1 MSMPERERYF
11 SPIRADKSGANPPAN
26 VCDGIRARLA
36 RSLRRLLR
44 ALEILFLWSPVVVSG
59 SVLTV
64 LHRLSLLPKE
74 TSTHLLDVWWT
85 FMLNIITKSGPTF
98 IKAGQWASTRRDTF
112 PEQVCTQLGE
122 LHRFTRTSTRAHGE
136 GALQQAFGDSWRQ
149 FLALEDE
156 PLGSGCVASVY
167 KGHIF
172 AGENEGKVVAV
183 KVLHPGIKETVQLD
197 LEVMRRAAEVLEHIP
212 VLHLHWLSLVECVDQ
227 FASLMEM
234 QMDLRQEAAN
244 LERFTKNF
252 EDDPTILFPNPVY
265 PWVHESVLMEDF
277 LRGEPV
283 SDFF

>member
-1 MSMPERERYF
+1 M
-11 SPIRADKSGANPPAN
+11 
-26 VCDGIRARLA
+26 
-36 RSLRRLLR
+36 
-44 ALEILFLWSPVVVSG
+44 
-59 SVLTV
+59 
-64 LHRLSLLPKE
+64 
-74 TSTHLLDVWWT
+74 
-85 FMLNIITKSGPTF
+85 
-98 IKAGQWASTRRDTF
+98 STRRDTF
-112 PEQVCTQLGE
+112 PEQVCTQLGK
-122 LHRFTRTSTRAHGE
+122 LHRFARTSTRAHGE
-136 GALQQAFGDSWRQ
+136 DALQQAFGDSWRQ

-172 AGENEGKVVAV
+172 DGENAGKVVAV
-183 KVLHPGIKETVQLD
+183 KVLHPGIKKTVQLD
-197 LEVMRRAAEVLEHIP
+197 LELMRRAAEVLEHIP
-212 VLHLHWLSLVECVDQ
+212 ALHLHWLSLVECVDQ

-283 SDFF
+283 SDFFPSKNLAHMGLQAFLKMAFLNNFIHGDLHVSVKS